1 MHFWEKNKS
10 LNLGGKLSQRGQI
23 TLQTRTILTQNN
35 FINHN
40 QLKTHYLVNLGTN
53 TYKYLCITFYHVSKL
68 YNFNFNNIIK
78 QKLKNYNYFLISKS
92 AFYSVFFF
100 LT

>member
-10 LNLGGKLSQRGQI
+10 LNLGEKSFPERP
-23 TLQTRTILTQNN
+23 NN
-35 FINHN
+35 SPNKNYIDTKQLHN